1 MDNSKKKEI
10 SFGLAIVP
18 LLAMIMGMAITI
30 VVFEGSPH
38 VPLIFGSIVA
48 AFIAWRVGYVWKDI
62 EEGMYQGIRLVL
74 PAIVI
79 LITVGMIIGSWI
91 GGGIIA
97 TMTFY
102 GLKILSPTYFL
113 VAITLICAVVSLAIG
128 SSWSTMG
135 TIGVAGMGIG
145 ISMGIPAPMVAGAV
159 ISGAYF
165 GDKMSPL
172 SDTTLLAAG
181 LSGSDLFDHIKHM
194 LYTTIPGL
202 LIALGAFWY
211 MGRQFSSDSVTAG
224 DVESVLQTLQENFT
238 ISPWLLLVPVIV
250 IVMVGRKVPALPALI
265 AGVIMGVLAHIFV
278 QGGVTADAITTLQG
292 GYSIESGNEMVD
304 SLLNRGGIDNI
315 MYTISLVLVSAVF
328 AGILE
333 NTGML
338 ESIVRKILSLVRS
351 EKGLVSSTVGTSFF
365 TNIVSADQYLSI
377 IVPSRMYAKAYQDR
391 NLHPKNLSRALEDG
405 GTITSV
411 FVPWNTCGVFI
422 AGTLSVSTL
431 EYAPYAILNF
441 AVPII
446 SIIFAWIGFS
456 IVKLTPNQQQKNKGN
471 VQMEDA
477 V

>member
-1 MDNSKKKEI
+1 
-10 SFGLAIVP
+10 
-18 LLAMIMGMAITI
+18 MIMGMAITI